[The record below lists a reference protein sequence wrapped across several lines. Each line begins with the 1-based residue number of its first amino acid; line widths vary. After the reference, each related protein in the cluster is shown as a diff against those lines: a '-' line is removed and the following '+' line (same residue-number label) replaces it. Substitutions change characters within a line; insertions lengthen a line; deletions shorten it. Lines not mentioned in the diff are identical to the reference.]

1 MVELSDKAAPK
12 CPVCGD
18 PMSLEMMA
26 VGKEK
31 GSEKRTPKLDASII
45 QAVGY
50 TLESAILALVG
61 SGRAPMYVCN
71 NSNCPECG
79 KKFSV
84 KTPQLSDKIPTASRR
99 WDIGGIGVSL
109 DKAIYKMTNKKRK

>member
-31 GSEKRTPKLDASII
+31 GSEKRTPKLDA
-45 QAVGY
+45 
-50 TLESAILALVG
+50 
-61 SGRAPMYVCN
+61 
-71 NSNCPECG
+71 
-79 KKFSV
+79 
-84 KTPQLSDKIPTASRR
+84 
-99 WDIGGIGVSL
+99 
-109 DKAIYKMTNKKRK
+109 